1 MAIEIKEYVGEGNI
15 TTSKEPSKKD
25 SKKRNVK
32 KRKGENKNEAV
43 VRK

>member
-15 TTSKEPSKKD
+15 TTSAEPSKKGD
-25 SKKRNVK
+25 KKKNAK